1 MAALRSNDLP
11 AHFASGALAAAA
23 RWAVGGGADATPSG
37 IAAQVGG
44 AFSRS
49 KAGVPMTKIIKDLNH
64 PSGLA
69 SEMDSEW
76 FADNPCRFLRVRYPT
91 DGDGEGGPLSPNAVV
106 VVFCPSD
113 GIRFR
118 LTGALT
124 EPLHNFDTDSDA
136 DIIPGA
142 RGFIK
147 MLGEGGKRMLKT
159 LEACNTA
166 GGRLA
171 NFRWP

>member
-1 MAALRSNDLP
+1 
-11 AHFASGALAAAA
+11 
-23 RWAVGGGADATPSG
+23 
-37 IAAQVGG
+37 
-44 AFSRS
+44 
-49 KAGVPMTKIIKDLNH
+49 MTKIIKDLNH

-76 FADNPCRFLRVRYPT
+76 LADNPCRFLRVRYPT
-91 DGDGEGGPLSPNAVV
+91 DGDGEGGPWSPNAVV

-118 LTGALT
+118 LTGELT

-136 DIIPGA
+136 DTIPWA

-171 NFRWP
+171 DFKWP